1 MLRSPEFWSTIIAV
15 FALILSQLPPVRELI
30 KPRELRIFVPEV
42 LFLSHYMGN
51 LQLWVFLALY
61 NTGGRSLTVQKIEC
75 VIVGEDGSP
84 WRLPAQTYTPT
95 LAQTAPGQS
104 APELLMGWISLKPD
118 ENWAQTLHF
127 YKVWT
132 IKEEEDVTEISANI
146 RTDINVKSKARAK
159 ANLSFDNSPIE
170 TDPEL
175 VKKAKDFFD
184 RKFTLTKGSYTLLIA
199 ARSEK
204 NEMLLVRGF
213 EFTLFDNQ
221 IRSLRASVDDYKLG
235 WGVCFPV
242 DSTDPSKGNTLIRL
256 RPMGEAE
263 ANREY
268 AKLPPL

>member
-42 LFLSHYMGN
+42 LALSHYMGN
-51 LQLWVFLALY
+51 LQIWAFLALY

-95 LAQTAPGQS
+95 LAQTAPGQP

-118 ENWAQTLHF
+118 ENWAQTLRF
-127 YKVWT
+127 YKVWS

-146 RTDINVKSKARAK
+146 RTDINAKLKLKAP
-159 ANLSFDNSPIE
+159 FDNNLVE
-170 TDPEL
+170 AAPEL
-175 VKKAKDFFD
+175 VKRAKDFFEK
-184 RKFTLTKGSYTLLIA
+184 KFTPTKGSYILLIA

-204 NEMLLVRGF
+204 NEVLRVRGF

-221 IRSLRASVDDYKLG
+221 IRSLRAPADDYKLG

-242 DSTDPSKGNTLIRL
+242 DSADPSKGSTFIRL
-256 RPMGEAE
+256 RPMGETE